1 MKVGFL
7 GPTGTF
13 TEQAMACFF
22 AGRKYEGI
30 PYSEI
35 PGLIKSVSS
44 GELDAAVVP
53 AENSVEGS
61 VNITLDLLIRDNN
74 ALITGEVVLPVV
86 HHLLARP
93 GLKGFTRVLSHP
105 HALAQCREHLERE
118 LPHAFREPTA
128 STAEAARRVA
138 ASSEPWAAIGTEEAA
153 ELYGLVVV
161 ARAVQDTIDNETR
174 FVVIGR
180 IPSKQTG
187 RDKTSVAFSPVQDR
201 PGTLYEALGCFATRG
216 INLTKIESRP
226 ARRSIGHYIFF
237 VDCEG
242 HIEDPLVAQA
252 LKAIKERS
260 DFFKIL
266 GAYPR
271 WEGETC

>member
-22 AGRKYEGI
+22 TGKGYEGI

-35 PGLIKSVSS
+35 PELIKSVSS
-44 GELDAAVVP
+44 GEIDAAVIP

-61 VNITLDLLIRDNN
+61 VNITLDLLIRDDN
-74 ALITGEVVLPVV
+74 ALITGEVVLPVM

-93 GLKGFTRVLSHP
+93 GLKDITRVLSHP
-105 HALAQCREHLERE
+105 HALAQCREYLESK
-118 LPHAFREPTA
+118 LPHAFREPTT
-128 STAEAARRVA
+128 STAEAARLV
-138 ASSEPWAAIGTEEAA
+138 ASSGEPWAAIGTEKAA
-153 ELYGLVVV
+153 EHFGLAVV

-174 FVVIGR
+174 FVVLGR
-180 IPSKQTG
+180 CPVKQTG
-187 RDKTSVAFSPVQDR
+187 KDKTSVAFSLVRDR
-201 PGTLYEALGCFATRG
+201 PGTLYEALGFFANRG

-242 HIEDPLVAQA
+242 HLEDPLVAQA
-252 LKAIKERS
+252 LGEIQELSK
-260 DFFKIL
+260 FFKVL
-266 GAYPR
+266 GSYPR
-271 WEGETC
+271 WEDGTC